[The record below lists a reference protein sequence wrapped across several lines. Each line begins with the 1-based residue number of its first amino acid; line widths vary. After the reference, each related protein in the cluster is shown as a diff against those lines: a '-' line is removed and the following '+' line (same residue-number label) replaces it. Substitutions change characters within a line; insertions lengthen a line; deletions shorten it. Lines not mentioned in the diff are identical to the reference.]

1 MTHILV
7 ADDEDS
13 VRIFVTRALES
24 HGYKVT
30 SVGDGGAALA
40 EVLDGDYDLLLTD
53 IRMPV
58 MDGIALALN
67 VASKRPN
74 LPVVLMSGY
83 ADEKQRAY
91 NLDSLIKDVLS
102 KPFTM
107 DQLLDLVADYAPL
120 DKNQGLKAP
129 Q

>member
-13 VRIFVTRALES
+13 VRTFVTRALES

-30 SVGDGGAALA
+30 PVADGGAALA
-40 EVLDGDYDLLLTD
+40 EALDGEYDLLLTD

-67 VASKRPN
+67 VASKCAD
-74 LPVVLMSGY
+74 LPVVLMTGY
-83 ADEKQRAY
+83 SDEKQRAH
-91 NLDSLIKDVLS
+91 NLDSLIEDVLS

-107 DQLLDLVADYAPL
+107 DQLLELVGKYVPL
-120 DKNQGLKAP
+120 AKS
-129 Q
+129 

>member
-1 MTHILV
+1 MTNILV

-13 VRIFVTRALES
+13 VRAFVTRALES

-30 SVGDGGAALA
+30 PVADGGAALA

-67 VASKRPN
+67 VASKRAD
-74 LPVVLMSGY
+74 LPVVLMTGY
-83 ADEKQRAY
+83 ADEKQRAH
-91 NLDSLIKDVLS
+91 NLDSLIKEVIT

-107 DQLLDLVADYAPL
+107 DQLLELVGNYAPL
-120 DKNQGLKAP
+120 EKS
-129 Q
+129 